1 MHVTPADHEHLTP
14 TAFERGVLVV
24 DDNCDQRDY
33 FSHILPRVGESIVFT
48 AASGQEALQLLSAN
62 AGRIGLVICDLQM
75 PGMDGMALLRRIG
88 ESSHD
93 LSVIVS
99 SSADAGVMRS
109 VELMG
114 KAIGL
119 RVLGSLP
126 KPVARAKLVNL
137 LRQYHQMPTGVPRAQ
152 AFGLVPAD
160 FDRALK
166 AREFV
171 PFFQPKVDLT
181 SGEVTGVEALAR
193 WAHPVRGV
201 LQPVEFLSLID
212 SPAKL
217 SQLTQSIIASS
228 IEHAANWRKHGCEI
242 SLSVNLSLSA
252 LDNDLFCEDV
262 QALLH
267 EHGME
272 PADLTFE
279 ILETAAM
286 SDIARTLETLSR
298 LRLNGFG
305 LAIDDFGTG
314 FSTLEQLSN
323 IPFTELKI
331 DRVFVQGA
339 SQTPRLAAVVRSC
352 VDLAHRLQLKIVAE
366 GVESEADL
374 NYLAGAGAT
383 EGQGYFISRPMAGD
397 AVVSWVEGW
406 TAQHGRCDSTG
417 VQ

>member
-1 MHVTPADHEHLTP
+1 MRPTTVDREHLNSV
-14 TAFERGVLVV
+14 ACARGVLVV
-24 DDNCDQRDY
+24 DDNEDQRDY
-33 FSHILPRVGESIVFT
+33 YLHILPRVGEAMVFT
-48 AASGQEALQLLSAN
+48 ASSGDEALQFLSVN
-62 AGRIGLVICDLQM
+62 AEKIGLVICDLQM

-88 ESSHD
+88 EASHD

-99 SSADAGVMRS
+99 SSADSGVLRS

-114 KAIGL
+114 RAMGL
-119 RVLGSLP
+119 KVLGSLP
-126 KPVARAKLVNL
+126 KPVSRAMLDNL
-137 LRQYHQMPTGVPRAQ
+137 LRRYRQTPTGVPRTH

-160 FDRALK
+160 FDRALL
-166 AREFV
+166 AGEFV
-171 PFFQPKVDLT
+171 PYFQPKVNLT
-181 SGEVTGVEALAR
+181 SREVTGVEALAR
-193 WAHPVRGV
+193 WAHPARGI
-201 LQPVEFLSLID
+201 LQPVDFLPLID

-217 SQLTQSIIASS
+217 SQLTRSIVASS
-228 IEHAANWRKHGCEI
+228 ITHAAAWQKRDCRI
-242 SLSVNLSLSA
+242 SLSINLSLSA
-252 LDNDLFCEDV
+252 LDNDFFCEDV
-262 QALLH
+262 QALLDV
-267 EHGME
+267 HGMKPE
-272 PADLTFE
+272 DITFE

-286 SDIARTLETLSR
+286 TDIGRTLETLSR

-366 GVESEADL
+366 GIETEADW

-383 EGQGYFISRPMAGD
+383 EGQGYFIAKPMAGD
-397 AVVSWVEGW
+397 AVVAWVEHW
-406 TAQHGRCDSTG
+406 AATHGRPDGAG
-417 VQ
+417 VA